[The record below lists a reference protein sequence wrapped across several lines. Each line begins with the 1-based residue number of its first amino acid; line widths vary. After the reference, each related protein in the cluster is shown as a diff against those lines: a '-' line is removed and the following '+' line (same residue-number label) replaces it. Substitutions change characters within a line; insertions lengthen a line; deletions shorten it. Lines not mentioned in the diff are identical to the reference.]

1 MFPNLTARHAHAA
14 RSVIVSAFANY
25 YRCNGQAQ
33 ASQLI
38 QDRFKLA
45 REHEISIEDIAAL
58 EIGTLVAALNNSIL
72 ATFWAIYHVYLSP
85 KLLEDLRQELGAQTK
100 REHTVG
106 EEREEQ
112 GDSRNPTLTSIVKET
127 IRVHTGGATTRYVA
141 KDTTLFSL
149 SSSSI
154 YRSRE
159 YLLKRGSIVVIPTE
173 PIHADTSL
181 WGLDAD
187 QFDPYR
193 FYKHANGIK
202 QDGARVRYVDYWTF
216 LSFRLSH

>member
-1 MFPNLTARHAHAA
+1 MP
-14 RSVIVSAFANY
+14 SE
-25 YRCNGQAQ
+25 
-33 ASQLI
+33 
-38 QDRFKLA
+38 K
-45 REHEISIEDIAAL
+45 
-58 EIGTLVAALNNSIL
+58 
-72 ATFWAIYHVYLSP
+72 
-85 KLLEDLRQELGAQTK
+85 
-100 REHTVG
+100 
-106 EEREEQ
+106 REEQ

-141 KDTTLFSL
+141 KDTTLSSL
-149 SSSSI
+149 SSSPL
-154 YRSRE
+154 YKSRE

-202 QDGARVRYVDYWTF
+202 KDGARVRYVDYWAF
-216 LSFRLSH
+216 LSFRLSHEAWHLSHVHYTQKEKTLNI